1 MPVADVRIFKEKD
14 GENADY
20 VVVAEPGR
28 AHQAVVEDFVEAVR
42 GGETVWGAHDGSLAL
57 TRALV
62 LDACYQSALEQR
74 EVRL

>member
-1 MPVADVRIFKEKD
+1 
-14 GENADY
+14 
-20 VVVAEPGR
+20 
-28 AHQAVVEDFVEAVR
+28 VVEDFVDAVR

-62 LDACYQSALEQR
+62 LDACYKSALEQR